1 MFILSDVSF
10 VKRIHPSISIS
21 QFLGIRTPSS
31 KLARKL
37 GVDRGKDPSKK
48 LYIYIYNLEGF
59 SSFSQSFFFFEKREG
74 EGKVSFSL
82 LHRSKREEKFCPSEF
97 ISRLIIFN

>member
-21 QFLGIRTPSS
+21 QFLGIRTSSS

-48 LYIYIYNLEGF
+48 LYIYVTSRNFLLF
-59 SSFSQSFFFFEKREG
+59 L
-74 EGKVSFSL
+74 KVSFF
-82 LHRSKREEKFCPSEF
+82 SKKGRGKEKFLSLCSIARNERKNSVRPNSF
-97 ISRLIIFN
+97 HAS

>member
-21 QFLGIRTPSS
+21 QFLGIRTSSS
-31 KLARKL
+31 KLAKKL

-59 SSFSQSFFFFEKREG
+59 SSFSQSFFFFRKKGGGRKSFFLFAPSLETR
-74 EGKVSFSL
+74 GKILSVRNSNSFHAS
-82 LHRSKREEKFCPSEF
+82 
-97 ISRLIIFN
+97 

>member
-48 LYIYIYNLEGF
+48 LYIYIYITSRDFLLF
-59 SSFSQSFFFFEKREG
+59 L
-74 EGKVSFSL
+74 KVSFF
-82 LHRSKREEKFCPSEF
+82 SKKGRGKEKFLSLCSIARNERKNSVRPNSF
-97 ISRLIIFN
+97 HAS